1 MGLAWPLDMAARNA
15 IVLILAMLA
24 AACGGSQRQAQEG
37 PCFAPGE
44 ACGAAFCS
52 QAAYCDEVQ
61 RCASKLGDGLPCSEA
76 KQCTGARCESGKCA
90 GGPVVC
96 TESGA

>member
-1 MGLAWPLDMAARNA
+1 MGLATAPEMTARNGV
-15 IVLILAMLA
+15 VLILLMLA
-24 AACGGSQRQAQEG
+24 AACGGSQAQEG

-44 ACGAAFCS
+44 ACGAAVCS
-52 QAAYCDEVQ
+52 QNGYCDQVQ
-61 RCASKLGDGLPCSEA
+61 RCAVKLVDGAPCSEA

-96 TESGA
+96 AQGGA